1 MGPGFDNV
9 NKTRFGVRLL
19 KVEKLSRYLFYLKKV
34 IQVLKA

>member
-1 MGPGFDNV
+1 LGGSFENME
-9 NKTRFGVRLL
+9 KTRFGVRLL